1 MATWNK
7 TKSWSSAS
15 KSGGGMT
22 GKSGNAASGNAA
34 SGYAGIW
41 NTLNCK
47 IASYKTLCA
56 QTTGTA
62 KCSRP
67 TQATLN
73 SFSKWIEKGAVIH
86 KVSPTQVRR
95 WSKTTNQF
103 KTSSSA
109 KTALASCFGKSTIK
123 AVACDKSGS
132 FMVACSPTWKGG
144 KKFNFPR

>member
-1 MATWNK
+1 MATTNRS
-7 TKSWSSAS
+7 KSWSSAS
-15 KSGGGMT
+15 KSGNRSM
-22 GKSGNAASGNAA
+22 NRAEGNAA
-34 SGYAGIW
+34 SGYAGIF

-47 IASYKTLCA
+47 IASYKALCA

-62 KCSRP
+62 RCSRP

-73 SFSKWIEKGAVIH
+73 SFAKWVEKGAIIH

-95 WSKTTNQF
+95 WSKTTNPF
-103 KTSSSA
+103 KTPTTA
-109 KTALASCFGKSTIK
+109 KTALMRCFGKSTIK
-123 AVACDKSGS
+123 AVACDKSGT